1 MILKIFDDNVF
12 FWLFFGKMEWS
23 FNVVILFRK
32 WIWVI
37 NLFYGM
43 KYDMMKVKMEFYEIF
58 IYYMIFNKE

>member
-37 NLFYGM
+37 NFYGM